1 MSQTHYL
8 AVKYY
13 NKLEICASCV
23 AFLELI
29 REETD
34 KLRLL
39 VNTAQII
46 HRGRALQPRA
56 ADTKVIHY
64 EIGEAQ
70 ERFH

>member
-1 MSQTHYL
+1 M
-8 AVKYY
+8 KYY
-13 NKLEICASCV
+13 DKLEICASCV

-46 HRGRALQPRA
+46 SRGKSLQQRAVDPI
-56 ADTKVIHY
+56 VIHY
-64 EIGEAQ
+64 EIGE
-70 ERFH
+70 ERIKIF